1 MHDVRLQLA
10 NQILLFLYSL
20 KGIIV
25 LALERGEV
33 VWGAEKE
40 EVNRGKEEGGGEGGR
55 EKEEEEKEREEGGRE
70 GGRREGG
77 RKEGG
82 KRRGGEEGGYR

>member
-40 EVNRGKEEGGGEGGR
+40 
-55 EKEEEEKEREEGGRE
+55 
-70 GGRREGG
+70 
-77 RKEGG
+77 
-82 KRRGGEEGGYR
+82 GYRFKLVFLV